1 MPFEK
6 IIYEQPIKIFNW
18 KYYPYIGRKCK
29 YNELILKSLFEIIN
43 MSSENESDNF
53 YWFKIKFLIVI
64 LKCNYNPNF
73 VLIINFVFNSN
84 ITLKRKKYNFYVY

>member
-1 MPFEK
+1 
-6 IIYEQPIKIFNW
+6 
-18 KYYPYIGRKCK
+18 
-29 YNELILKSLFEIIN
+29 